1 MSGNGRDTGSNWCI
15 INSDKTTD
23 CKNTNEN
30 VQKYILNNRNTSGNN
45 VYKKEPMY
53 TITLNPSLIK
63 EIRKYNA
70 QTNYDDF
77 YLYCNGKKGKE
88 GTECKSKFVRG
99 ESISVDNMPGD
110 MEVIANNISKHISGC
125 GTEDWDECDKLD
137 NYER

>member
-1 MSGNGRDTGSNWCI
+1 
-15 INSDKTTD
+15 
-23 CKNTNEN
+23 
-30 VQKYILNNRNTSGNN
+30 
-45 VYKKEPMY
+45 MY

-77 YLYCNGKKGKE
+77 YLYCNGLDGKE
-88 GTECKSKFVRG
+88 GTECKSKFLRG

-110 MEVIANNISKHISGC
+110 MEAIANNISKHVSGC
-125 GTEDWDECDKLD
+125 GTSEWNECDKLD